1 MMKKMAAFT
10 AAVAL
15 SAGALTAQAAD
26 VTLKMHTFLPPQA
39 LHYRSFCRLD

>member
-39 LHYRSFCRLD
+39 CTIEVFCRLD